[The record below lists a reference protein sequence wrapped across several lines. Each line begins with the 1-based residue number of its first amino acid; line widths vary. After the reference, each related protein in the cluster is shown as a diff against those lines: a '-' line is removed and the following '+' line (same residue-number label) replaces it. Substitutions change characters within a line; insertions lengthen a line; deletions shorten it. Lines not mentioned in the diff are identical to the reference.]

1 MHLRDHPILK
11 TLGLYRWPPTWVE
24 YQGPNES
31 PPKGEVGVLRKVRCY
46 RHNRRFVF
54 LTIEFEGNEYIGCL
68 MMEFEFLGEY
78 MEMLLEAC
86 LGMSIESIGSLE
98 VPFTFEGC
106 NDLVPALT
114 NHSHRSFH

>member
-1 MHLRDHPILK
+1 
-11 TLGLYRWPPTWVE
+11 
-24 YQGPNES
+24 
-31 PPKGEVGVLRKVRCY
+31 
-46 RHNRRFVF
+46 
-54 LTIEFEGNEYIGCL
+54 

-114 NHSHRSFH
+114 IIFTGVFIEHIQR

>member
-1 MHLRDHPILK
+1 
-11 TLGLYRWPPTWVE
+11 
-24 YQGPNES
+24 
-31 PPKGEVGVLRKVRCY
+31 
-46 RHNRRFVF
+46 
-54 LTIEFEGNEYIGCL
+54 

-114 NHSHRSFH
+114 NHFHRSFH